1 MEFFY
6 LLNTAMFSRLFFLF
20 KDQPLTLRKYFVM
33 MLIQIIPLSAF
44 RINFSLFLLI
54 LLIAVINYLFFL
66 IENKIEKLNLLR
78 FLSLITLLIIFSIFS
93 SGLFELEF
101 NPGLLNFFH
110 TLAAVSILFSIFE
123 EGNLRSANLIITGLL
138 FLLNEVN
145 LFIRYLFEL
154 FAVEP
159 KVEENSSNEIDR
171 KEYNA
176 GRVIGMLERVLIFF
190 FVLINQFAAIGFI
203 IAAKGFTRFK
213 ELDKREF
220 AEYVLIGT
228 LLSSLLAMAAAF
240 LIKTLIPDF

>member
-20 KDQPLTLRKYFVM
+20 RDQPLTLRKYFVM
-33 MLIQIIPLSAF
+33 MLIQVVLLLAF
-44 RINFSLFLLI
+44 RINFGLVILI
-54 LLIAVINYLFFL
+54 LLTAAINYLFFL
-66 IENKIEKLNLLR
+66 IENRIEKLNLFR
-78 FLSLITLLIIFSIFS
+78 FLSFITLLIIFSVFT
-93 SGLFELEF
+93 SGIFELEF
-101 NPGLLNFFH
+101 NSGLIVFFH
-110 TLAAVSILFSIFE
+110 FLAGVSVLFKIFE
-123 EGNLRSANLIITGLL
+123 EGNLHTANLVITGLL

-159 KVEENSSNEIDR
+159 KVEEESSNEIDR

-228 LLSSLLAMAAAF
+228 LLSSLLAMAAAL
-240 LIKTLIPDF
+240 LIKTLIAYY